1 MNGHH
6 TGSIYYKIDRDD
18 NLTRGCVYPR
28 VSYPMGVGMGMKSH
42 PHVHEGRV
50 PANIQV
56 EYTYQ
61 IFTCGYPQFENIYE
75 YISHVVRISCGLAH
89 LGYLQ

>member
-1 MNGHH
+1 VNGHH

-61 IFTCGYPQFENIYE
+61 ILPAGTRNLRIYMNIYHMSFA
-75 YISHVVRISCGLAH
+75 YHVD
-89 LGYLQ
+89 